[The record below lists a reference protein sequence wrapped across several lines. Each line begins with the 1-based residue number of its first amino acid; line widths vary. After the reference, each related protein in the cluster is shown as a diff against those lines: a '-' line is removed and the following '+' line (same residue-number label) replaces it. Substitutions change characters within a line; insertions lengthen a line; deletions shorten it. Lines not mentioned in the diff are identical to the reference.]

1 VTSPIA
7 GSVLPIKRAE
17 ELILTLPGVISARII
32 AGDSGAIDQ
41 IHVLTTS
48 ELTPKQMVRN
58 IESALIAHLSMRI
71 DHRKI
76 SVATTSETKPKLLE
90 HEGKQAA
97 GGGAPSRDV
106 PDRPQ
111 SKDKQDKQ
119 ERHETQER
127 QEAQQ
132 RQESEEG
139 RESQERHARPERQ
152 QNASSSPRT
161 GPFARRLYFEDVE
174 VRGSRSKGLSCRVT
188 LRKGAAS
195 FIGEALG
202 IEGDRS
208 RVELA
213 ARATLLAIAD
223 ADNREGQLG
232 VQGVKVFDAFDRTF
246 VFVAVSVRSGRE
258 NKMLTGSV
266 EMRES
271 AESAGVLAVLDATN
285 RWIEHN

>member
-1 VTSPIA
+1 
-7 GSVLPIKRAE
+7 
-17 ELILTLPGVISARII
+17 VISARII

-58 IESALIAHLSMRI
+58 IESALIAHLAMRI

-76 SVATTSETKPKLLE
+76 SVATTSETKPKLLPE
-90 HEGKQAA
+90 ETRP
-97 GGGAPSRDV
+97 GGGGSGGGGVQTPVAPHEPEHRMVQQGSAPS
-106 PDRPQ
+106 
-111 SKDKQDKQ
+111 S
-119 ERHETQER
+119 
-127 QEAQQ
+127 
-132 RQESEEG
+132 
-139 RESQERHARPERQ
+139 
-152 QNASSSPRT
+152 RT

-188 LRKGAAS
+188 LRKGNSS
-195 FIGEALG
+195 FIGETLG

-223 ADNREGQLG
+223 ADNREGQLA

-258 NKMLTGSV
+258 SKVLTGSV

>member
-1 VTSPIA
+1 LTSPIA

-58 IESALIAHLSMRI
+58 IESALIAHLAMRI

-76 SVATTSETKPKLLE
+76 SVATTSETKPKLLPE
-90 HEGKQAA
+90 QSKP
-97 GGGAPSRDV
+97 GGGTGGGSGGFQTPVAPPEQENRVAQGSAPS
-106 PDRPQ
+106 
-111 SKDKQDKQ
+111 
-119 ERHETQER
+119 
-127 QEAQQ
+127 A
-132 RQESEEG
+132 
-139 RESQERHARPERQ
+139 
-152 QNASSSPRT
+152 RT

-188 LRKGAAS
+188 LRKGNSS
-195 FIGEALG
+195 FIGETLG

-223 ADNREGQLG
+223 ADNREGQLA

-258 NKMLTGSV
+258 SKVLTGSV

>member
-1 VTSPIA
+1 MTSPIA

-48 ELTPKQMVRN
+48 ELMPKQMVRN
-58 IESALIAHLSMRI
+58 IESALIAHLAMRI

-76 SVATTSETKPKLLE
+76 SVATTSETKPKLHDQEEKLPASTAQPPAVQVAE
-90 HEGKQAA
+90 REQPAA
-97 GGGAPSRDV
+97 SA
-106 PDRPQ
+106 
-111 SKDKQDKQ
+111 
-119 ERHETQER
+119 
-127 QEAQQ
+127 
-132 RQESEEG
+132 
-139 RESQERHARPERQ
+139 
-152 QNASSSPRT
+152 PRT

-188 LRKGAAS
+188 LRKGSAS
-195 FIGEALG
+195 YIGEALG

-246 VFVAVSVRSGRE
+246 VFVAVSVRSGRD
-258 NKMLTGSV
+258 NKVLTGSV

>member
-1 VTSPIA
+1 MTSPIA

-58 IESALIAHLSMRI
+58 IESALIAHLAMRI

-76 SVATTSETKPKLLE
+76 SVATTSESKPRLLE
-90 HEGKQAA
+90 PESGKL
-97 GGGAPSRDV
+97 PVS
-106 PDRPQ
+106 Q
-111 SKDKQDKQ
+111 SPPPK
-119 ERHETQER
+119 ETAER
-127 QEAQQ
+127 QESREKQD
-132 RQESEEG
+132 RQDRFEN
-139 RESQERHARPERQ
+139 Q
-152 QNASSSPRT
+152 QNTSSSPRT
-161 GPFARRLYFEDVE
+161 GAFARRLYFEDVE

-188 LRKGAAS
+188 LRKGSSS

-258 NKMLTGSV
+258 NKVLTGSV

>member
-1 VTSPIA
+1 
-7 GSVLPIKRAE
+7 
-17 ELILTLPGVISARII
+17 
-32 AGDSGAIDQ
+32 
-41 IHVLTTS
+41 
-48 ELTPKQMVRN
+48 
-58 IESALIAHLSMRI
+58 MRI
-71 DHRKI
+71 NHRKI
-76 SVATTSETKPKLLE
+76 SVATTSESKPKL
-90 HEGKQAA
+90 HEAEVRVATQSPPVAEPGEGQQQVAAQA
-97 GGGAPSRDV
+97 
-106 PDRPQ
+106 
-111 SKDKQDKQ
+111 
-119 ERHETQER
+119 
-127 QEAQQ
+127 
-132 RQESEEG
+132 
-139 RESQERHARPERQ
+139 
-152 QNASSSPRT
+152 PRT

-188 LRKGAAS
+188 LRKGNAS

-232 VQGVKVFDAFDRTF
+232 VQGVKVFDAFERTF

-258 NKMLTGSV
+258 NKVLTGSV

>member
-1 VTSPIA
+1 MTSPIA

-32 AGDSGAIDQ
+32 AGDSGAIEQ

-58 IESALIAHLSMRI
+58 IESALIAHLAMRI

-90 HEGKQAA
+90 PEVKPMPPPVA
-97 GGGAPSRDV
+97 V
-106 PDRPQ
+106 
-111 SKDKQDKQ
+111 
-119 ERHETQER
+119 
-127 QEAQQ
+127 EAHHPPAQT
-132 RQESEEG
+132 
-139 RESQERHARPERQ
+139 
-152 QNASSSPRT
+152 PRT
-161 GPFARRLYFEDVE
+161 GPFVRRLYFEDVE

-188 LRKGAAS
+188 LRKGASS

-258 NKMLTGSV
+258 NKVLTGSV
-266 EMRES
+266 ELRES
-271 AESAGVLAVLDATN
+271 QESAGVLAVLDATN
-285 RWIEHN
+285 RWIEYN

>member
-1 VTSPIA
+1 MTSPIA

-76 SVATTSETKPKLLE
+76 SVATTSEAKPKLLDAE
-90 HEGKQAA
+90 SRQPAA
-97 GGGAPSRDV
+97 VTSAASPSVAPSAEA
-106 PDRPQ
+106 
-111 SKDKQDKQ
+111 
-119 ERHETQER
+119 ER
-127 QEAQQ
+127 
-132 RQESEEG
+132 SG
-139 RESQERHARPERQ
+139 G
-152 QNASSSPRT
+152 SSPRT

-188 LRKGAAS
+188 LRKGSSS

-246 VFVAVSVRSGRE
+246 VFVAVSVRSGRD
-258 NKMLTGSV
+258 NKVLTGSV

>member
-1 VTSPIA
+1 MTSPIA

-58 IESALIAHLSMRI
+58 IESALIAHLAMRI

-90 HEGKQAA
+90 PEVKVAPPPAVVETYH
-97 GGGAPSRDV
+97 APS
-106 PDRPQ
+106 
-111 SKDKQDKQ
+111 S
-119 ERHETQER
+119 T
-127 QEAQQ
+127 
-132 RQESEEG
+132 
-139 RESQERHARPERQ
+139 
-152 QNASSSPRT
+152 PRT

-188 LRKGAAS
+188 LRKGSAS

-246 VFVAVSVRSGRE
+246 VFVAVSVRSGRD
-258 NKMLTGSV
+258 NKVLTGSV

>member
-1 VTSPIA
+1 
-7 GSVLPIKRAE
+7 
-17 ELILTLPGVISARII
+17 
-32 AGDSGAIDQ
+32 
-41 IHVLTTS
+41 
-48 ELTPKQMVRN
+48 MVRN
-58 IESALIAHLSMRI
+58 IESALIAHLAMRI

-76 SVATTSETKPKLLE
+76 SVATTSETKPKLFPE
-90 HEGKQAA
+90 ESKP
-97 GGGAPSRDV
+97 GGGAGRGGGGVQTPVAPPEQDNRVAPQGSAPS
-106 PDRPQ
+106 
-111 SKDKQDKQ
+111 
-119 ERHETQER
+119 
-127 QEAQQ
+127 A
-132 RQESEEG
+132 
-139 RESQERHARPERQ
+139 
-152 QNASSSPRT
+152 RT

-188 LRKGAAS
+188 LRKGNSS
-195 FIGEALG
+195 FIGETLG

-223 ADNREGQLG
+223 ADNREGQLA

-258 NKMLTGSV
+258 SKVLTGSV

>member
-1 VTSPIA
+1 MTSPIA

-41 IHVLTTS
+41 IHVLTTA

-58 IESALIAHLSMRI
+58 IESALIAHLAMRI

-76 SVATTSETKPKLLE
+76 SVATTSETKPKLFPE
-90 HEGKQAA
+90 EAKPG
-97 GGGAPSRDV
+97 GGGAGGAGSGGGGVQAPAAPPDQPHRAGQQGSAPS
-106 PDRPQ
+106 
-111 SKDKQDKQ
+111 
-119 ERHETQER
+119 T
-127 QEAQQ
+127 
-132 RQESEEG
+132 
-139 RESQERHARPERQ
+139 
-152 QNASSSPRT
+152 RT

-188 LRKGAAS
+188 LRKGNAS
-195 FIGEALG
+195 FIGETLG

-223 ADNREGQLG
+223 ADNREGQLA

-258 NKMLTGSV
+258 SKVLTGSV

>member
-1 VTSPIA
+1 MARFRESLIATYAQSSGLTSPIA

-17 ELILTLPGVISARII
+17 ELILTLPGVISCRII

-76 SVATTSETKPKLLE
+76 SVATTSETKPKLHPE
-90 HEGKQAA
+90 ESRPGVQ
-97 GGGAPSRDV
+97 GGGSGGGGLSPIHPAE
-106 PDRPQ
+106 Q
-111 SKDKQDKQ
+111 
-119 ERHETQER
+119 
-127 QEAQQ
+127 QQ
-132 RQESEEG
+132 RAG
-139 RESQERHARPERQ
+139 Q
-152 QNASSSPRT
+152 QQGSAPAPRT

-188 LRKGAAS
+188 LRKGNSS

-223 ADNREGQLG
+223 ADNREGQLA

-258 NKMLTGSV
+258 NKVLTGSV

>member
-1 VTSPIA
+1 MTSPIA

-58 IESALIAHLSMRI
+58 IESALIAHLAMRI

-76 SVATTSETKPKLLE
+76 SVATTSETKPKLMDQE
-90 HEGKQAA
+90 TRQAPVSVPPPA
-97 GGGAPSRDV
+97 AP
-106 PDRPQ
+106 
-111 SKDKQDKQ
+111 
-119 ERHETQER
+119 T
-127 QEAQQ
+127 A
-132 RQESEEG
+132 
-139 RESQERHARPERQ
+139 ESQQPA
-152 QNASSSPRT
+152 ASAPRT

-188 LRKGAAS
+188 LRKGNS
-195 FIGEALG
+195 SYIGEALG

-246 VFVAVSVRSGRE
+246 VFVAVSVRSGRD
-258 NKMLTGSV
+258 NKVLTGSV

>member
-1 VTSPIA
+1 MTSPIA

-17 ELILTLPGVISARII
+17 ELILTLPGVISARIV

-58 IESALIAHLSMRI
+58 IESALIAHLAMRI

-76 SVATTSETKPKLLE
+76 SVATTSETKPKLLDQE
-90 HEGKQAA
+90 VAQSSGVVGSSAPVAA
-97 GGGAPSRDV
+97 
-106 PDRPQ
+106 
-111 SKDKQDKQ
+111 
-119 ERHETQER
+119 EREQVV
-127 QEAQQ
+127 A
-132 RQESEEG
+132 
-139 RESQERHARPERQ
+139 
-152 QNASSSPRT
+152 SSPRT

-188 LRKGAAS
+188 LRKGNAS
-195 FIGEALG
+195 YIGEALG

-246 VFVAVSVRSGRE
+246 VFVAVSVRSGRD
-258 NKMLTGSV
+258 NKVLTGSV

>member
-1 VTSPIA
+1 LTSPIA

-76 SVATTSETKPKLLE
+76 SVATTSETKPKLLDPE
-90 HEGKQAA
+90 SRQPPVAA
-97 GGGAPSRDV
+97 PPPAVV
-106 PDRPQ
+106 P
-111 SKDKQDKQ
+111 
-119 ERHETQER
+119 
-127 QEAQQ
+127 A
-132 RQESEEG
+132 
-139 RESQERHARPERQ
+139 ESQQSA
-152 QNASSSPRT
+152 ASAPRT

-188 LRKGAAS
+188 LRKGSAS

-246 VFVAVSVRSGRE
+246 VFVAVSVRSGRD
-258 NKMLTGSV
+258 NKVLTGSV
-266 EMRES
+266 EMKES

>member
-1 VTSPIA
+1 M
-7 GSVLPIKRAE
+7 
-17 ELILTLPGVISARII
+17 ISARII

-58 IESALIAHLSMRI
+58 IESALIAHLAMRI

-76 SVATTSETKPKLLE
+76 SVATTSETKPKLLPE
-90 HEGKQAA
+90 ETKP
-97 GGGAPSRDV
+97 GGGGSGGGGVQTPVAPHEPEHRMVQQGSAPS
-106 PDRPQ
+106 
-111 SKDKQDKQ
+111 S
-119 ERHETQER
+119 
-127 QEAQQ
+127 
-132 RQESEEG
+132 
-139 RESQERHARPERQ
+139 
-152 QNASSSPRT
+152 RT

-188 LRKGAAS
+188 LRKGNSS
-195 FIGEALG
+195 FIGETLG

-223 ADNREGQLG
+223 ADNREGQLA

-258 NKMLTGSV
+258 SKVLTGSV

>member
-1 VTSPIA
+1 LTSPIA
-7 GSVLPIKRAE
+7 GSVLPIRRAE

-41 IHVLTTS
+41 IHVLTTA

-58 IESALIAHLSMRI
+58 IESALIAHLAMRI

-76 SVATTSETKPKLLE
+76 SVATTSETKPKLLPE
-90 HEGKQAA
+90 EEKRVGGGGMGGSGSGGGVQAA
-97 GGGAPSRDV
+97 APV
-106 PDRPQ
+106 EQ
-111 SKDKQDKQ
+111 
-119 ERHETQER
+119 
-127 QEAQQ
+127 QQ
-132 RQESEEG
+132 RS
-139 RESQERHARPERQ
+139 SQQGSAP
-152 QNASSSPRT
+152 SPRT

-188 LRKGAAS
+188 LRKGNSS

-223 ADNREGQLG
+223 ADNREGQLA

-258 NKMLTGSV
+258 NKVLTGSV

>member
-1 VTSPIA
+1 MTSPIA

-32 AGDSGAIDQ
+32 AGESGAIDQ
-41 IHVLTTS
+41 IHVLTTA

-58 IESALIAHLSMRI
+58 IESALIAHLAMRI

-76 SVATTSETKPKLLE
+76 SVATTSETKPRLIPEESKPV
-90 HEGKQAA
+90 GGGGGTGGAV
-97 GGGAPSRDV
+97 GGGAQVSSAPE
-106 PDRPQ
+106 Q
-111 SKDKQDKQ
+111 
-119 ERHETQER
+119 
-127 QEAQQ
+127 QQ
-132 RQESEEG
+132 R
-139 RESQERHARPERQ
+139 PNQ
-152 QNASSSPRT
+152 QGSAPSPRT

-188 LRKGAAS
+188 LRKGNAS

-223 ADNREGQLG
+223 ADNREGQLA

-258 NKMLTGSV
+258 NKVLTGSV

>member
-1 VTSPIA
+1 LTSPIA

-32 AGDSGAIDQ
+32 AGDSGAVDQ
-41 IHVLTTS
+41 IHVLTTA

-58 IESALIAHLSMRI
+58 IESALIAHLAMRI

-76 SVATTSETKPKLLE
+76 SVATTSETKPRLFPEESKP
-90 HEGKQAA
+90 GGGGPGGA
-97 GGGAPSRDV
+97 GGGGGGVMTPVAP
-106 PDRPQ
+106 P
-111 SKDKQDKQ
+111 
-119 ERHETQER
+119 E
-127 QEAQQ
+127 QQ
-132 RQESEEG
+132 YRVV
-139 RESQERHARPERQ
+139 Q
-152 QNASSSPRT
+152 QGSAPLART

-188 LRKGAAS
+188 LRKGNAS
-195 FIGEALG
+195 FIGETLG

-223 ADNREGQLG
+223 ADNREGQLA

-258 NKMLTGSV
+258 SKVLTGSV

>member
-1 VTSPIA
+1 MTSPIA

-76 SVATTSETKPKLLE
+76 SVATTTEQQKAKPKL
-90 HEGKQAA
+90 HEPDVEPAA
-97 GGGAPSRDV
+97 P
-106 PDRPQ
+106 P
-111 SKDKQDKQ
+111 
-119 ERHETQER
+119 ER
-127 QEAQQ
+127 QE
-132 RQESEEG
+132 RVET
-139 RESQERHARPERQ
+139 REAAAPP
-152 QNASSSPRT
+152 APRT

-188 LRKGAAS
+188 LRKGNAS
-195 FIGEALG
+195 YIGEALG

-258 NKMLTGSV
+258 NKVLTGSV
-266 EMRES
+266 ELRES
-271 AESAGVLAVLDATN
+271 QESAGVLAVLDATN

>member
-1 VTSPIA
+1 MTSPIA

-58 IESALIAHLSMRI
+58 IESALIAHLAMRI

-90 HEGKQAA
+90 PEVKAA
-97 GGGAPSRDV
+97 SLPPAV
-106 PDRPQ
+106 Q
-111 SKDKQDKQ
+111 
-119 ERHETQER
+119 
-127 QEAQQ
+127 
-132 RQESEEG
+132 SEEVH
-139 RESQERHARPERQ
+139 SANP
-152 QNASSSPRT
+152 APRT

-188 LRKGAAS
+188 LRKGNSS

-246 VFVAVSVRSGRE
+246 VFVAVSVRSGRD

-285 RWIEHN
+285 RWIEHNN

>member
-1 VTSPIA
+1 LTSPIA

-58 IESALIAHLSMRI
+58 IESALIAHLAMRI

-76 SVATTSETKPKLLE
+76 SVATTSETKPKLLPE
-90 HEGKQAA
+90 ETRP
-97 GGGAPSRDV
+97 GGGGSGGGGVQTPVAPHEPEHRMVQQGSAPS
-106 PDRPQ
+106 
-111 SKDKQDKQ
+111 S
-119 ERHETQER
+119 
-127 QEAQQ
+127 
-132 RQESEEG
+132 
-139 RESQERHARPERQ
+139 
-152 QNASSSPRT
+152 RT

-188 LRKGAAS
+188 LRKGNSS
-195 FIGEALG
+195 FIGETLG

-223 ADNREGQLG
+223 ADNREGQLA

-258 NKMLTGSV
+258 SKVLTGSV

>member
-1 VTSPIA
+1 MSSPIA

-41 IHVLTTS
+41 IHVLTTA

-58 IESALIAHLSMRI
+58 IESALIAHLAMRI

-76 SVATTSETKPKLLE
+76 SVATTTEVKPKLLPE
-90 HEGKQAA
+90 EARPPTGPPGAA
-97 GGGAPSRDV
+97 GSGGSAVEEGGEGQGGQHQRA
-106 PDRPQ
+106 
-111 SKDKQDKQ
+111 
-119 ERHETQER
+119 
-127 QEAQQ
+127 AQQ
-132 RQESEEG
+132 GSVP
-139 RESQERHARPERQ
+139 SH
-152 QNASSSPRT
+152 RT

-188 LRKGAAS
+188 LRKGNSS

-213 ARATLLAIAD
+213 ARATLLAIGD

-232 VQGVKVFDAFDRTF
+232 VAGVKVFDAFDRTF

-258 NKMLTGSV
+258 TKILTGSV

>member
-1 VTSPIA
+1 LTSPIA

-58 IESALIAHLSMRI
+58 IESALIAHLAMRI

-76 SVATTSETKPKLLE
+76 SVATTSETKPKLFPE
-90 HEGKQAA
+90 ESRP
-97 GGGAPSRDV
+97 GGGSGSGSGGGGVQTPVAPPEQEHRVAQPGSAPS
-106 PDRPQ
+106 
-111 SKDKQDKQ
+111 
-119 ERHETQER
+119 
-127 QEAQQ
+127 A
-132 RQESEEG
+132 
-139 RESQERHARPERQ
+139 
-152 QNASSSPRT
+152 RT

-188 LRKGAAS
+188 LRKGNSS
-195 FIGEALG
+195 FIGETLG

-223 ADNREGQLG
+223 ADNREGQLA

-258 NKMLTGSV
+258 SKVLTGSV

>member
-32 AGDSGAIDQ
+32 AGDSGAIEQ
-41 IHVLTTS
+41 IHVLTTL

-58 IESALIAHLSMRI
+58 IESALIAHLAMRI

-76 SVATTSETKPKLLE
+76 SVATTSETKPRLLPE
-90 HEGKQAA
+90 DEKRGGGVQAPSVPVEQQAA
-97 GGGAPSRDV
+97 SQQGSAP
-106 PDRPQ
+106 
-111 SKDKQDKQ
+111 
-119 ERHETQER
+119 
-127 QEAQQ
+127 
-132 RQESEEG
+132 
-139 RESQERHARPERQ
+139 
-152 QNASSSPRT
+152 SPRT

-188 LRKGAAS
+188 LRKGNS
-195 FIGEALG
+195 SYIGEALG

-223 ADNREGQLG
+223 ADNREGQLA

-258 NKMLTGSV
+258 SKVLTGSV

>member
-1 VTSPIA
+1 MTSPIA

-58 IESALIAHLSMRI
+58 IESALIAHLAMRI

-76 SVATTSETKPKLLE
+76 SVATTTETKAKPKLME
-90 HEGKQAA
+90 EAKQPQVSVPPPAAPAPEGQVPAA
-97 GGGAPSRDV
+97 
-106 PDRPQ
+106 
-111 SKDKQDKQ
+111 
-119 ERHETQER
+119 
-127 QEAQQ
+127 
-132 RQESEEG
+132 
-139 RESQERHARPERQ
+139 
-152 QNASSSPRT
+152 SSPRT

-188 LRKGAAS
+188 LRKGNAS
-195 FIGEALG
+195 YIGEALG

-246 VFVAVSVRSGRE
+246 VFVAVSVRSGRD
-258 NKMLTGSV
+258 NKVLTGSV
-266 EMRES
+266 EMKES

>member
-1 VTSPIA
+1 
-7 GSVLPIKRAE
+7 
-17 ELILTLPGVISARII
+17 
-32 AGDSGAIDQ
+32 
-41 IHVLTTS
+41 
-48 ELTPKQMVRN
+48 MVRN
-58 IESALIAHLSMRI
+58 IESALIAHLAMRI

-76 SVATTSETKPKLLE
+76 SVATTSETKPKLLPE
-90 HEGKQAA
+90 ETRP
-97 GGGAPSRDV
+97 GGGGGSGGGGGVQTPVAPHEPEHRMVQQGSAPS
-106 PDRPQ
+106 
-111 SKDKQDKQ
+111 S
-119 ERHETQER
+119 
-127 QEAQQ
+127 
-132 RQESEEG
+132 
-139 RESQERHARPERQ
+139 
-152 QNASSSPRT
+152 RT

-188 LRKGAAS
+188 LRKGNSS
-195 FIGEALG
+195 FIGETLG

-223 ADNREGQLG
+223 ADNREGQLA

-258 NKMLTGSV
+258 SKVLTGSV

>member
-1 VTSPIA
+1 MTSPIA

-58 IESALIAHLSMRI
+58 IESALIAHLAMRI

-90 HEGKQAA
+90 PEVKPPPPP
-97 GGGAPSRDV
+97 APV
-106 PDRPQ
+106 
-111 SKDKQDKQ
+111 
-119 ERHETQER
+119 
-127 QEAQQ
+127 EAYH
-132 RQESEEG
+132 SP
-139 RESQERHARPERQ
+139 SPT
-152 QNASSSPRT
+152 PRT

-188 LRKGAAS
+188 LRKGTSS

-258 NKMLTGSV
+258 NKVLTGSV
-266 EMRES
+266 ELRES
-271 AESAGVLAVLDATN
+271 QESAGVLAVLDATN

>member
-1 VTSPIA
+1 MTSPIA

-58 IESALIAHLSMRI
+58 IESALIAHLAMRI

-90 HEGKQAA
+90 
-97 GGGAPSRDV
+97 
-106 PDRPQ
+106 
-111 SKDKQDKQ
+111 
-119 ERHETQER
+119 
-127 QEAQQ
+127 
-132 RQESEEG
+132 QESRQPQVAVPPPAAQPAE
-139 RESQERHARPERQ
+139 REQSA
-152 QNASSSPRT
+152 ASAPRT

-188 LRKGAAS
+188 LRKGNS
-195 FIGEALG
+195 SYIGEALG

-246 VFVAVSVRSGRE
+246 VFVAVSVRSGRD
-258 NKMLTGSV
+258 NKVLTGSV